1 MSHPLRL
8 AYIGAGGFTNAYMY
22 PQLKLHELQLV
33 AVCDL
38 VEEKAELA
46 ARQYGF
52 ERVYT
57 DFHQMLNETQPEAV
71 ICVGGPKVHYGVGKE
86 VLKAGFPLYV
96 QKSPAPSA
104 AQTQELVDIAA
115 DKNLVF
121 HVGFNLRRSRA
132 VSRTEEIIANQ
143 DFGPV
148 TLVNLRYG
156 LVNGATMRDAVL
168 DQHCHGFDTL
178 RRLGGEVAE
187 IVVRPLQVAGQRG
200 YAGLVTFESGAVG
213 TIGFTPGQIID
224 REFFYFEVTGTN
236 GHMITS
242 HDFDLT
248 YSQKAGPDEVHRL
261 GNFAGAAA
269 YLRWLGYV
277 DDVAGFLAAVRG
289 EATDPSPGSDAV
301 ATMALCEAAYAGV
314 SSFD

>member
-1 MSHPLRL
+1 MPKPVRL

-22 PQLKLHELQLV
+22 PQLKLHDIELV

-38 VEEKAELA
+38 VEEKAQLA

-57 DFHQMLNETQPEAV
+57 DFFQMLEETQPEAV
-71 ICVGGPKVHYGVGKE
+71 ICVGGPKVHYAVGKE
-86 VLKAGFPLYV
+86 VLLAGFPLYV

-104 AQTQELVDIAA
+104 AQTQEMANIAA
-115 DKNLVF
+115 GKGVVF

-132 VSRTEEIIANQ
+132 VSRTQEIVAGEE
-143 DFGPV
+143 FGPT
-148 TLVNLRYG
+148 TLVSLRYG

-178 RRLGGEVAE
+178 RRLGGEVTDMV
-187 IVVRPLQVAGQRG
+187 IRPLQVAGHRG
-200 YAGLVTFESGAVG
+200 YAGVVTFESGAVG

-248 YSQKAGPDEVHRL
+248 YSQRGGPDEVHRL

-269 YLRWLGYV
+269 CLRWLGYV

-289 EATDPSPGSDAV
+289 DAPDPSPGSDAV
-301 ATMALCEAAYAGV
+301 ATMKLCEQAYAAV